1 MLRRGH
7 EPGAR
12 IIRDARL
19 WPTFESGDECILC
32 EVFRETD
39 VTHHTRESSN
49 EPGRLDSPD
58 GVDRAMNVGGHDPP
72 SIKTSLIR
80 ARNRGGSLCGH
91 IAPGC
96 SCSFMLG
103 EENLPVRTS
112 GELRSRLPSR
122 ASVAGEDP

>member
-32 EVFRETD
+32 EVFRKTD
-39 VTHHTRESSN
+39 ITHHAREAGN

-80 ARNRGGSLCGH
+80 ARNRAIVMEACRADVRLQFYARGGKSSGPN
-91 IAPGC
+91 IW
-96 SCSFMLG
+96 
-103 EENLPVRTS
+103 RTS
-112 GELRSRLPSR
+112 VSPSQPGQCCR
-122 ASVAGEDP
+122 